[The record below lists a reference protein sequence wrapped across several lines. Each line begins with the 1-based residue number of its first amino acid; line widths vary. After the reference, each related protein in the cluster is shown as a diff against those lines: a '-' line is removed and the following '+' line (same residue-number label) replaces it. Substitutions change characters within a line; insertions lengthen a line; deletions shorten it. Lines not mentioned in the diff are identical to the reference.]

1 MSKRPPI
8 GMNSTKLSPVAAD
21 LQARR
26 APRISGSV
34 PPDYQGPIF
43 YRTRVNHAEY
53 AYKQLY
59 AHLKF
64 ANRDLARR
72 MAHAYPHEVALRV
85 DPRLFGPDRELLP
98 IFRQP
103 VQASLSAS
111 APKKSPE
118 WSFGHNQ
125 LVNERVREAIE
136 TLQPSKHLFIPIDV
150 SGPEGRDRRYVFFVQ
165 RDHTQTVLAMEANGI
180 EYTTAESG
188 SPLFPTPLWTLSM
201 DHFGYLSAPLVEGVT
216 VDFDGRIGTIISKAL
231 IDELGDVFPKGLY
244 LIPMGIADEARTVKP
259 WVPSAEVLAR
269 LSKSA

>member
-1 MSKRPPI
+1 MTAP
-8 GMNSTKLSPVAAD
+8 
-21 LQARR
+21 QARR

-34 PPDYQGPIF
+34 PSGYHGPIY
-43 YRTRVNHAEY
+43 YRIRVNDDEY
-53 AYKQLY
+53 ANKQLY

-72 MAHAYPHEVALRV
+72 MAQAYPHEVALSV
-85 DPRLFGPDRELLP
+85 APGLFGADRELLP

-118 WSFGHNQ
+118 WSFGPVQ
-125 LVNERVREAIE
+125 LVSERVRETIE

-150 SGPEGRDRRYVFFVQ
+150 SGPQGSQRRYVFFVR

-180 EYTTAESG
+180 EYTASESG
-188 SPLFPTPLWTLSM
+188 APLFPTPDWTLSM
-201 DHFGYLSAPLVEGVT
+201 DHFGYLSAPIVDGAA
-216 VDFDGRIGTIISKAL
+216 VDFDLRIGTIMSKAL

-244 LIPMGIADEARTVKP
+244 LIPMGVADEARTVTP
-259 WVPSAEVLAR
+259 WVPSAEVLAK
-269 LSKSA
+269 LSASA